1 MDATYVNHMGHK
13 FMIPAGAQ
21 VIYTGNQFAG
31 YKMAGGNVVT
41 VATLT
46 AAATSAEHSYYDKT
60 VGKTVGK
67 IATPTVGKTV
77 GKIATPTV
85 GKTVG
90 KIATPTV
97 GVVGVN
103 AGIIAGQK
111 AEQESLKETYVMHMG
126 HKFMIPVGA
135 HIMYDS
141 QH

>member
-21 VIYTGNQFAG
+21 VMYTGNQFAG

-41 VATLT
+41 AASLM
-46 AAATSAEHSYYDKT
+46 AAATSAEHSYYNKT

-77 GKIATPTV
+77 GKIT
-85 GKTVG
+85 
-90 KIATPTV
+90 TPTV

-103 AGIIAGQK
+103 AGIIAGQM

>member
-21 VIYTGNQFAG
+21 VMYTGNQFAG

-41 VATLT
+41 AASLM

-77 GKIATPTV
+77 GKIT
-85 GKTVG
+85 
-90 KIATPTV
+90 TPTV

>member
-31 YKMAGGNVVT
+31 YKMAVANVVT

-60 VGKTVGK
+60 VGNTAGK

-77 GKIATPTV
+77 GKIATP
-85 GKTVG
+85 TVG